1 MLSRVLTTTF
11 SGLALLCGAATMFA
25 TPITVSDTN
34 TETLFGSAIF
44 RIEVN
49 NGGGLQAA
57 TWQGLPGANS
67 FAADYAFTLSYSVPA
82 GDVIDSA
89 TLNLSNLVPVLV
101 TATYDKD
108 KETVS
113 RVNSNQDLVWNVDY
127 HPSFDGTVSGTYL
140 TITSGA
146 VSRTINA
153 SSASN
158 LDLIALGFGSELA
171 SGTSIEI
178 DWHQTLLL
186 TADTSD
192 YPHKK
197 AERANAYR
205 DFTVS
210 GSVQGTA
217 AAALTLNYSQPE
229 TDPVPEPATYG
240 LVGVGLWLLG
250 RARRR
255 TR

>member
-1 MLSRVLTTTF
+1 MLSRVLTTC
-11 SGLALLCGAATMFA
+11 GLALLCGAATMFA
-25 TPITVSDTN
+25 TPITVSDTD

-44 RIEVN
+44 RVEVN
-49 NGGGLQAA
+49 NGGALQ
-57 TWQGLPGANS
+57 TGTSIWQNNNS
-67 FAADYAFTLSYSVPA
+67 FAANYSFTLSYSIPA
-82 GDVIDSA
+82 GGVIDSA
-89 TLNLSNLVPVLV
+89 TLNLSNLTPSLV
-101 TATYDKD
+101 TPT
-108 KETVS
+108 
-113 RVNSNQDLVWNVDY
+113 VDY
-127 HPSFDGTVSGTYL
+127 AGLAQKGVANQTPVWAADYYPNVGGTISGTYL
-140 TITSGA
+140 TVKSGA
-146 VSRTINA
+146 VSTTIDA
-153 SSASN
+153 SSASS

-171 SGTSIEI
+171 SGTPIEI

-186 TADTSD
+186 TANTNNFLKNKNNWD
-192 YPHKK
+192 
-197 AERANAYR
+197 NVYR

-210 GSVQGTA
+210 GSVHGTA